1 MTNNAFTY
9 RATAWLLA
17 TLMMFFGDVAMAS
30 SLKLADPSE
39 LAGRWQATLNTPQD
53 TAESQALQDKPS
65 NVCAIDFEQQQTLGQ
80 GAECLSAWLDEP
92 AIGWFPE
99 PDGISITGKEGSRI
113 VFFSRQREGLY
124 KSAVLKSGLVITL
137 VRAAQGKNS

>member
-9 RATAWLLA
+9 RTTAWLLA

-30 SLKLADPSE
+30 SLKLADPLE
-39 LAGRWQATLNTPQD
+39 LAGHWQATLNSPQD
-53 TAESQALQDKPS
+53 SAESQALQDKPS
-65 NVCAIDFEQQQTLGQ
+65 NVCAIDFEPQQTLGH

-124 KSAVLKSGLVITL
+124 KSTLTSGLIITL
-137 VRAAQGKNS
+137 VRAAQAEK